1 MAAPVYLADT
11 SVYTWRTRD
20 VGVRR
25 RFEILLAEGRL
36 AICEMT
42 ALECLNGVADPKGY
56 EKLWGALHGQRW
68 MEVTSQAMDR
78 ALAVHRE
85 LATMSQHRHFS
96 LPDLIIAATAESHGA
111 TVLHY
116 DADFDR
122 IAAVTGQSVEWV
134 AAKGS
139 L

>member
-11 SVYTWRTRD
+11 SVYTWRNRD
-20 VGVRR
+20 EGVRR
-25 RFEILLAEGRL
+25 RLEILLSQGRL
-36 AICEMT
+36 GVCEMT
-42 ALECLNGVADPKGY
+42 ALECLNGVPDPKGY
-56 EKLWGALHGQRW
+56 EILWGALHGHRW
-68 MEVTSQAMDR
+68 MEVNSQAMER

-85 LATMSQHRHFS
+85 LATTSQHRHFS

-122 IAAVTGQSVEWV
+122 IAAVTGQPVEWV
-134 AAKGS
+134 ADKGS